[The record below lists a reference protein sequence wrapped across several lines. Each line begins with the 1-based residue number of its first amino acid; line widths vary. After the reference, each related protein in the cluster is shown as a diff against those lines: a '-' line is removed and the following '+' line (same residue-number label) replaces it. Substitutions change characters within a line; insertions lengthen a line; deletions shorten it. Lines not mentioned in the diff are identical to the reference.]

1 MKACHLAAAA
11 LLALPLIGCSTVRIE
26 DARGVRF
33 VARVPAW
40 PWQDSLRALERL
52 NISTRTN
59 GTTTIAIRGLNETE
73 ATGSNAVELVSRTA
87 GAVVRAAIEA
97 AK

>member
-1 MKACHLAAAA
+1 MKAFLAALFAS
-11 LLALPLIGCSTVRIE
+11 LLIGCSTLRI
-26 DARGVRF
+26 DDPQTRVSF

-52 NISTRTN
+52 NISARSN
-59 GTTTIAIRGLNETE
+59 SITISLRGLNESQ
-73 ATGSNAVELVSRTA
+73 AIGSNTVELVERTA
-87 GAVVRAAIEA
+87 GAIVRAAITS

>member
-1 MKACHLAAAA
+1 MKSLLPLACCA
-11 LLALPLIGCSTVRIE
+11 LIGCSTVRIE
-26 DARGVRF
+26 DQQRGISF

-52 NISTRTN
+52 NISARTN
-59 GTTTIAIRGLNETE
+59 GTTIAVRGLNETE
-73 ATGSNAVELVSRTA
+73 STGSNAVELVSRTA